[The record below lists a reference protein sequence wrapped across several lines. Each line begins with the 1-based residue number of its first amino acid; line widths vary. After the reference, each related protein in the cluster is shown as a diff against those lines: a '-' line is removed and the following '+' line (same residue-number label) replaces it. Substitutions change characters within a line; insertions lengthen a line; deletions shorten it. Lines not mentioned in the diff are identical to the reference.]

1 MLGSHLRMR
10 ITLIDVVPHIVVAWL
25 VATMV
30 ACAKVTPEQ
39 NENWV
44 SYHSHALNYS
54 FKHPPELRLIR
65 RSVPEFRME
74 GLVEAVDLVSESDSV
89 LRVMVFEPAG
99 NPLAPVYDFKFLKEV
114 CRNYGEFQIHDRTA
128 VNCVTC
134 GRASCQWRVYV
145 PGAREYRIF
154 SLTSIESEKPM
165 PEDGRFPLR
174 SIINSFMFG
183 ANRNE

>member
-1 MLGSHLRMR
+1 MR
-10 ITLIDVVPHIVVAWL
+10 IPLLDVVIVVAWL

-30 ACAKVTPEQ
+30 GCAKVTLQQ

-89 LRVMVFEPAG
+89 LRVMIFDPAG

-114 CRNYGEFQIHDRTA
+114 CRNYVEFQIH
-128 VNCVTC
+128 
-134 GRASCQWRVYV
+134 
-145 PGAREYRIF
+145 E
-154 SLTSIESEKPM
+154 SLSFWVSSEKKYRGFR
-165 PEDGRFPLR
+165 EGLLQVHIADLFAR
-174 SIINSFMFG
+174 SAVSFACRLLG
-183 ANRNE
+183 ALDQPGIGDEVLDREKRLMSWIS